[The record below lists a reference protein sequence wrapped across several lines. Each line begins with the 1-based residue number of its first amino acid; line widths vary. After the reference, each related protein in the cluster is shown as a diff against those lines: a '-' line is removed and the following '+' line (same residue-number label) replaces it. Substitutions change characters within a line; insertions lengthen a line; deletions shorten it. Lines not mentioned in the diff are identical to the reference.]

1 MITKEDMMAWAETY
15 EEAIETLMWVVNNG
29 YTKEDMIE
37 SILAYNEQ
45 VRKMRTCNQ

>member
-1 MITKEDMMAWAETY
+1 MITKEDMKAWAETY

-37 SILAYNEQ
+37 AILEFKRLQNEEED
-45 VRKMRTCNQ
+45 